1 MIKYFKVTRQQ
12 FRSINFFIVALGFGV
27 QSCNNPPQQTKTISE
42 KWYKKEIIL
51 PQKLVFKSMGQDTAC
66 THILNQR
73 HKVLVYLDSVG
84 CIPCRLRL
92 VEWKEYIEDCQSRG
106 LDVGFLFVVQSSNYK
121 HLEEKLYTD
130 LFSYPIIY
138 DSKDD
143 FNKLNKFPKEEKFRT
158 FLLDEKNRVVLIGS
172 PIENEKIR
180 MLYGKVI
187 GNGKKVPIAKLDNKQ
202 AGIPIGQTNV
212 QLTID
217 SLSLGKFRYSSV
229 KQCSFALKN
238 IGSKPLVIQSV
249 RTACGCTVAKYDK
262 KPLAVGQTATILLE
276 YKPNSL
282 GYFSKT
288 ADVVCNVPKGHV
300 RLKISGEVVEK

>member
-1 MIKYFKVTRQQ
+1 MIKYFKIMGRQ
-12 FRSINFFIVALGFGV
+12 FRSINFFIVLLGFGV
-27 QSCNNPPQQTKTISE
+27 QSCNNPFRQTKTIVGD
-42 KWYKKEIIL
+42 WYKKEIIL
-51 PQKLVFKSMGQDTAC
+51 PPKLIFKSMGKDTVC

-92 VEWKEYIEDCQSRG
+92 VEWKGYIDDCQSRG

-138 DSKDD
+138 DSEDE
-143 FNKLNKFPKEEKFRT
+143 FNRLNKFPKEEKFRT
-158 FLLDEKNRVVLIGS
+158 FLLDEKNRVVMVGS

-180 MLYGKVI
+180 ELYEQVLGER
-187 GNGKKVPIAKLDNKQ
+187 KKTIVAKLDNKQ
-202 AGIPIGQTNV
+202 TVNSIYQTDV
-212 QLTID
+212 QLIRD
-217 SLSLGKFRYSSV
+217 SLWLGKFRYSSV
-229 KQCSFALKN
+229 KRCLFALKN
-238 IGSKPLVIQSV
+238 VGSKPLVVQSV
-249 RTACGCTVAKYDK
+249 HTACGCTVAKYGK
-262 KPLAVGQTATILLE
+262 KPITQGETTTVVLE

-288 ADVVCNVPKGHV
+288 ADVVCNVPKGYI